1 MATVKSN
8 IRTCIRGHTFHKNSN
23 CEVCPVCEKEN
34 KTPFFIPGLGA
45 PARRALLN
53 KGIRDIRALS
63 VFTEE
68 EILTWHGIGPSSI
81 PLIKKAKQQYG
92 TLTGN
97 KKK

>member
-1 MATVKSN
+1 MAKGKLN
-8 IRTCIRGHTFHKNSN
+8 IRTCARGHSFRKSSD

-34 KTPFFIPGLGA
+34 KTPFFIPGLSA

-63 VFTEE
+63 VFTDK
-68 EILTWHGIGPSSI
+68 EILTWHGIGPSSL

-92 TLTGN
+92 LQAGN